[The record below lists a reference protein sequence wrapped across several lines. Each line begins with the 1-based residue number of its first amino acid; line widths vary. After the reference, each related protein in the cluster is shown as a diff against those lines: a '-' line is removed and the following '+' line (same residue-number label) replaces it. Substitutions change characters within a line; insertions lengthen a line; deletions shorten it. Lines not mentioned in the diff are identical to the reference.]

1 MQRQTTRNN
10 KMHIEMLKV
19 ALLSC
24 AMTAT
29 VLIRDSSGGGEF
41 TFTRSSCLHFFP
53 PRDIRKSPHLGNFAI
68 QGKNALKCPCFSLEW
83 GGWTV
88 LELTD
93 VLARGRGGGGYFR
106 NFWVGMCR
114 WDPRTLNPYQS
125 YFILILSPYTRVNS
139 PNPPILE

>member
-1 MQRQTTRNN
+1 
-10 KMHIEMLKV
+10 MLKV

-93 VLARGRGGGGYFR
+93 VLARGRGGGG
-106 NFWVGMCR
+106 
-114 WDPRTLNPYQS
+114 TLGIS
-125 YFILILSPYTRVNS
+125 GWECAAGT
-139 PNPPILE
+139 LEPLTHTKATSS

>member
-1 MQRQTTRNN
+1 
-10 KMHIEMLKV
+10 MLKV

-29 VLIRDSSGGGEF
+29 VLIRDFRGREIY
-41 TFTRSSCLHFFP
+41 LHFFP

-68 QGKNALKCPCFSLEW
+68 QGKNALKCPCFSPEW

-93 VLARGRGGGGYFR
+93 VFARGREGG
-106 NFWVGMCR
+106 V
-114 WDPRTLNPYQS
+114 L
-125 YFILILSPYTRVNS
+125 
-139 PNPPILE
+139 